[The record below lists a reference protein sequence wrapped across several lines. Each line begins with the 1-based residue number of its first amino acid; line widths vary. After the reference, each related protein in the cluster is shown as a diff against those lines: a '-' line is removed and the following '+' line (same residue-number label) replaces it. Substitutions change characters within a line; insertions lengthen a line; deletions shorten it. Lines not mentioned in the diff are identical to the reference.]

1 MSMPSQRTRNSAVS
15 GKLKTAI
22 ADLRAL
28 ENLLRSDELDPR
40 LLVDFRDALNRVRNV
55 AWAAQQ
61 SVAARLSDNGTAGV
75 GSILAAERVRA
86 AYQLCR
92 TLQEDLGHE
101 EIEFQRGQL
110 SELHSVAAALTR
122 QLNDRL

>member
-1 MSMPSQRTRNSAVS
+1 MAGKRNSNSVVS

-22 ADLRAL
+22 LDLRGL
-28 ENLLRSDELDPR
+28 EKLLHYEELDPR
-40 LLVDFRDALNRVRNV
+40 LLGDFRDALNRVRNV

-61 SVAARLSDNGTAGV
+61 SVAARVSDNDFNGV
-75 GSILAAERVRA
+75 DSLLAAERVRA

-101 EIEFQRGQL
+101 EIEFQKGQL
-110 SELHSVAAALTR
+110 SELHSVATALVR